1 MTPHGQNRKNKIFVS
16 ATALYGRLCN
26 KVRAKDIAVFAVSR
40 WFDCQNDCLVT
51 LAMGVFAFPNALRRA
66 VKGEKASAGL
76 QITSQREKFCS
87 VRHFEICLYTRQ
99 VNNTCTNNRKLLAI
113 YHR

>member
-1 MTPHGQNRKNKIFVS
+1 MTPHGQNRKIKIFVS
-16 ATALYGRLCN
+16 AAALYGWICN
-26 KVRAKDIAVFAVSR
+26 KVPAKDIAVLAVSR
-40 WFDCQNDCLVT
+40 LFDCQNDCLVT
-51 LAMGVFAFPNALRRA
+51 LPMGVLLFQTPLQRA

-76 QITSQREKFCS
+76 QITFQREKFCS